1 MRLKTIKKN
10 KKKLKKSVDKPY
22 KIEYNKRVVRNRKE
36 TKQWQEKKNY
46 F

>member
-1 MRLKTIKKN
+1 MRLKPLEKN